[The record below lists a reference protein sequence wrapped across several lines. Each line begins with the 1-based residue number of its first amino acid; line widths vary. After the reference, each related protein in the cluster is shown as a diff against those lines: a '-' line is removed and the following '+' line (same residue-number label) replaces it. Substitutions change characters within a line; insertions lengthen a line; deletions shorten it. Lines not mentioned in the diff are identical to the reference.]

1 MTFEEIKEK
10 NRLTKV
16 RRMVRE
22 FILVDKL
29 DRAEELCSKNH
40 LVLNDCL
47 LDAVYGAPE
56 VITKKELPEG
66 GPPVNASLIVE
77 DPPHKTPLSRLP
89 VVAEVYSKPIN
100 PRLIGII
107 LPDGSKSLLWKTNN
121 HSIGSKVVVELEE
134 EVGDTSYYRESSK
147 APPSGNSP

>member
-56 VITKKELPEG
+56 VITKKESPTVSEPKPE
-66 GPPVNASLIVE
+66 PESKPVTVKDSGQ
-77 DPPHKTPLSRLP
+77 P

-107 LPDGSKSLLWKTNN
+107 LPDGKKSLLWKTNN
-121 HSIGSKVVVELEE
+121 HSIGSKILVRLEE
-134 EVGDTSYYRESSK
+134 EVGDTSYYREI
-147 APPSGNSP
+147 

>member
-1 MTFEEIKEK
+1 MTLEEIKAR

-22 FILVDKL
+22 FILADKL
-29 DRAEELCSKNH
+29 DRAKDLCSLNN

-56 VITKKELPEG
+56 VITKKDS
-66 GPPVNASLIVE
+66 PPVSEPKPEPEPEPVAVKDSQQ
-77 DPPHKTPLSRLP
+77 P

-107 LPDGSKSLLWKTNN
+107 LPDGKKSLLWKTRN
-121 HSIGSKVVVELEE
+121 HSIGSKILVRLEE
-134 EVGDTSYYRESSK
+134 EVGDTSYYREI
-147 APPSGNSP
+147 